1 MKRLLLSLLA
11 AVALPT
17 AVKSDNFFYYIVDKS
32 DNTDF

>member
-1 MKRLLLSLLA
+1 MKCLLLPLLS

-17 AVKSDNFFYYIVDKS
+17 AVKADNDFDSIVDKS

>member
-1 MKRLLLSLLA
+1 MKCLLLSLLS

-17 AVKSDNFFYYIVDKS
+17 AVKADIAFDSIVDKS

>member
-1 MKRLLLSLLA
+1 MKLLLLPLLA

-17 AVKSDNFFYYIVDKS
+17 AVKTDNDFDSIVDKS